1 MKSTTK
7 LFRVVL
13 GCAIAFAA
21 CGALELTLVLVGFAY
36 PPLDSP
42 IVVELPDDWMD
53 SGGIHTR
60 DAACLWRPAPG
71 ARIPW
76 GIDERVNSDGYRGPL
91 LSRERTPGVMRI
103 VTLGDSSTF
112 GHSVAY
118 ADCFSARL
126 AVLLAE
132 RTGKPVEVLDAGV
145 IGYTVR
151 QGLERWRVFARE
163 YEPDIVIGAFGAVNE
178 HIACMG
184 LPDDELMRTRAHEA
198 SAGVRWARRLRTD
211 LRLAHVAGYV
221 SDALHGGRAAMLRR
235 DREHELAIRPSLA
248 GVVEVDW
255 PGVRRVSLDEFDEFS
270 LTLRDEV
277 RATGSRYIALSLPRR
292 IEVTRKRPVLLEY
305 SRRLEAMAARGEFE
319 FVDGHIVLGRAI
331 RPDVWPKDLLIDAFH
346 PSPLGHAALA
356 EALAEAVMNPP
367 TR

>member
-1 MKSTTK
+1 MKSKAK
-7 LFRVVL
+7 LLRVVL

-60 DAACLWRPAPG
+60 DAACLWRPAAG
-71 ARIPW
+71 ASIPW

-91 LSRERTPGVMRI
+91 LPRERAPGVMRI
-103 VTLGDSSTF
+103 VNLGDSSTF

-118 ADCFSARL
+118 ADCYSARL
-126 AVLLAE
+126 AALLAE

-151 QGLERWRVFARE
+151 QGLERWRVFARQ
-163 YEPDIVIGAFGAVNE
+163 YQPDVVIGAFGAVNE

-184 LPDDELMRTRAHEA
+184 LPDDELIRTRAHEA
-198 SAGVRWARRLRTD
+198 NPVVRWARRLRTD
-211 LRLAHVAGYV
+211 LRLAHVGGYV
-221 SDALHGGRAAMLRR
+221 SDALHGGRAAMMQRN
-235 DREHELAIRPSLA
+235 RERELAIRPSLE
-248 GVVEVDW
+248 GVVELDW
-255 PGVRRVSLDEFDEFS
+255 GGARRVSLDDFETFS
-270 LTLRDEV
+270 LMLRDEV
-277 RATGSRYIALSLPRR
+277 RATGARYIALSLPRR
-292 IEVTRKRPVLLEY
+292 LEVTRKRPVLLEY
-305 SRRLEAMAARGEFE
+305 SRRLEALGARGEFE
-319 FVDGHIVLGRAI
+319 FVDGRIVLGRAI
-331 RPDVWPKDLLIDAFH
+331 RTDVWPKDLLIDAFH

-367 TR
+367 AR

>member
-7 LFRVVL
+7 LFRVVQ

-21 CGALELTLVLVGFAY
+21 CGAIELALVLVGFAY
-36 PPLDSP
+36 PPLDVP
-42 IVVELPDDWMD
+42 ILVELPFDWTD
-53 SGGIHTR
+53 SGGLHTR
-60 DAACLWRPAPG
+60 DAACLWRPTPG
-71 ARIPW
+71 VSIPW
-76 GIDERVNSDGYRGPL
+76 GVDERVNSAGYRGPL
-91 LSRERTPGVMRI
+91 LAHERTPGVMRI

-126 AVLLAE
+126 AVLIAE

-151 QGLERWRVFARE
+151 QGLERWRVLARE
-163 YEPDIVIGAFGAVNE
+163 YQPDVVIGAFGAVNE
-178 HIACMG
+178 HIPCMG

-198 SAGVRWARRLRTD
+198 NAFVRWARRLRTD

-221 SDALHGGRAAMLRR
+221 SDLMQGGRAAILQR
-235 DREHELAIRPSLA
+235 DREHELAIRPSLDGA
-248 GVVEVDW
+248 VEVDW
-255 PGVRRVSLDEFDEFS
+255 KGARRVSLDEFEKFS

-277 RATGSRYIALSLPRR
+277 RATGARYIALSLPRR
-292 IEVTRKRPVLLEY
+292 IAVTRQRPVLLEY
-305 SRRLEAMAARGEFE
+305 SRRLETMAARGEFE
-319 FVDGHIVLGRAI
+319 FVDGRVVLGRAI

-367 TR
+367 VR